1 MRQDNI
7 KSPSINLFPLLAIAL
22 LSFGSMAMLFPVVPP
37 FADSLGAD
45 VTQVGFLVSLQLY
58 VAAALVVPVGMLS
71 DRIGRRKLLIAGIC
85 LNFASFL
92 AYLYSSNLGILAA
105 ARILGGLSN
114 GALFPATSTLVVDMV
129 PPEKRGQ
136 AMGSLTTASQA
147 GSMLGPAA
155 GGFILKH
162 AGFQAVFLAAA
173 VGAAVSL
180 AVCLIKIRGRQIS
193 AAPVTNN
200 KATFAWLINRRVLA
214 GLLAISFIM
223 FGLASVNT
231 FLPLYGREIAIG
243 VDRVGLIIATLY
255 LGSVLTRLLGGWL
268 SDRTGRSPVML
279 VGLGLGSAGIFFISE
294 FATEAP
300 LHLAGFLFG
309 LGMGLAL
316 PASAALLADIAPFH
330 MRGLALGLYSLA
342 FFSGQAIAATGLGL
356 VAPWI
361 GFNGMYLA
369 TSIGMGAALVAVF
382 VLTRKKS
389 SLAS

>member
-1 MRQDNI
+1 
-7 KSPSINLFPLLAIAL
+7 
-22 LSFGSMAMLFPVVPP
+22 MAMLFPVVPP

-58 VAAALVVPVGMLS
+58 VAAALVTPIGMLS

-85 LNFASFL
+85 LNLASFL
-92 AYLYSSNLGILAA
+92 VYLLSSNLGMLAA
-105 ARILGGLSN
+105 ARVLGGLSN
-114 GALFPATSTLVVDMV
+114 GALFPATSTMIVDMV
-129 PPEKRGQ
+129 APEKRGQ

-162 AGFQAVFLAAA
+162 LGFQAVFLAAA
-173 VGAAVSL
+173 VSAALSL
-180 AVCLIKIRGRQIS
+180 AICLIKIRGGPIS
-193 AAPVTNN
+193 AAPASKNR
-200 KATFAWLINRRVLA
+200 AAFDWLIRRRVLA
-214 GLLAISFIM
+214 ALLAISFIM

-243 VDRVGLIIATLY
+243 VDTVGLIIATLY

-268 SDRTGRSPVML
+268 SDRAGRSPVIL
-279 VGLGLGSAGIFFISE
+279 TGLALGSAGIFFISS
-294 FATEAP
+294 FVTEAP

-316 PASAALLADIAPFH
+316 PASAALLADVAPFH
-330 MRGLALGLYSLA
+330 MRGLAMGLYSLA
-342 FFSGQAIAATGLGL
+342 FFTGQAIAATGLGL
-356 VAPWI
+356 AAPWI
-361 GFNGMYLA
+361 GFKGMYLA

-382 VLTRKKS
+382 ALTRRKVTV
-389 SLAS
+389 LV